1 MLPRKRPR
9 SPPPV
14 KGAET
19 ETPPDDGVLPDLT
32 TVDLRAQYLVPNAA
46 HGAEFRA
53 LKAKTPARLGLGRC
67 GARYPTASLLR
78 FRADHAAAQDSVFS
92 LVPERFWEEN
102 HYPFV
107 QTMCKSKDEYLTR
120 PDLGR
125 RFDEKNQAV
134 LRDLLAGQRVVL
146 AVGDGLSSAAVQAN
160 APDCCAAIRQGL
172 QAQGIELGP
181 VPFIQFCRVGAG
193 DHIGDLTD
201 CEVICLL
208 VGERPGLV
216 TNESMS
222 AYLTYR
228 PHTGIAESCRTVVSN
243 IHRQGVSAVEAGA
256 HIASLIGRI
265 LAQRPPASA
274 CGRTAHD
281 RRSRPRAGPVRPHD
295 CKCQPRPFPRT
306 FARSRSEFDRA
317 AGDGL
322 RRRHL
327 PRAGRG
333 DEGRERLRRLR
344 PQPLCRGR
352 ERAHAPDGRGHRP
365 ARPGRRPPTP
375 AAALP
380 PRWPS
385 CRTGRASAR
394 RKTAFSTLPTAPR
407 ARGRTC
413 PAWPTSPR
421 GSPLAY
427 LIAPPV
433 PALLGLD
440 AALKAAGVE
449 LAEFYAPPTETNFA
463 GALLTGT
470 RSACLAACTAFA
482 EAVCEAAARPL
493 EAEGTRRNDHGI

>member
-1 MLPRKRPR
+1 MDREELKAIVAQMLRELAPAQTPPVPRRPSRARRPR
-9 SPPPV
+9 PRRTTACCPTSQRSTCGRSTSFRTRPTARNSAPSRQRPPP
-14 KGAET
+14 ALASAAAARA
-19 ETPPDDGVLPDLT
+19 TPRP
-32 TVDLRAQYLVPNAA
+32 
-46 HGAEFRA
+46 
-53 LKAKTPARLGLGRC
+53 RC
-67 GARYPTASLLR
+67 CAS
-78 FRADHAAAQDSVFS
+78 APDHAAAQDSVFS

-265 LAQRPPASA
+265 LAQKAS
-274 CGRTAHD
+274 GI
-281 RRSRPRAGPVRPHD
+281 
-295 CKCQPRPFPRT
+295 
-306 FARSRSEFDRA
+306 
-317 AGDGL
+317 GL
-322 RRRHL
+322 R
-327 PRAGRG
+327 
-333 DEGRERLRRLR
+333 E
-344 PQPLCRGR
+344 
-352 ERAHAPDGRGHRP
+352 DG
-365 ARPGRRPPTP
+365 A
-375 AAALP
+375 
-380 PRWPS
+380 
-385 CRTGRASAR
+385 
-394 RKTAFSTLPTAPR
+394 
-407 ARGRTC
+407 
-413 PAWPTSPR
+413 
-421 GSPLAY
+421 
-427 LIAPPV
+427 
-433 PALLGLD
+433 
-440 AALKAAGVE
+440 
-449 LAEFYAPPTETNFA
+449 
-463 GALLTGT
+463 
-470 RSACLAACTAFA
+470 
-482 EAVCEAAARPL
+482 
-493 EAEGTRRNDHGI
+493 